1 MNESPLPS
9 NYSFGMLF
17 VAVFAL
23 VGSYVWWRGGSLHPW
38 WFGLSASTL
47 LVTLVA
53 PDLLA
58 PLNRAWMRLASILNT
73 IVSPIV
79 LGIMFFG
86 VFAPIGI
93 VMRLAGRDA
102 MRRRLDPGART
113 YWQERDPPGPDPS
126 GLPNQF

>member
-47 LVTLVA
+47 VVTLLA
-53 PDLLA
+53 PGLLA

-86 VFAPIGI
+86 VFAPTGI

-102 MRRRLDPGART
+102 MRRRRDPRART

>member
-53 PDLLA
+53 PGLLA

-102 MRRRLDPGART
+102 MRRRLDLRART

>member
-1 MNESPLPS
+1 MNVSPLPS
-9 NYSFGMLF
+9 NYSLGLLF

-53 PDLLA
+53 PGLLA

-102 MRRRLDPGART
+102 MRRRLDLRART

>member
-53 PDLLA
+53 PGLLA

-102 MRRRLDPGART
+102 MRRRLDPRART

>member
-1 MNESPLPS
+1 
-9 NYSFGMLF
+9 MLF

-53 PDLLA
+53 PGLLA

-86 VFAPIGI
+86 VFAPTGI

-102 MRRRLDPGART
+102 MRRRLDPQART

>member
-1 MNESPLPS
+1 
-9 NYSFGMLF
+9 MLF

-58 PLNRAWMRLASILNT
+58 RLNSAWMWRASIRST

-79 LGIMFFG
+79 LGFMFFG
-86 VFAPIGI
+86 VVAPTGN

-102 MRRRLDPGART
+102 MRRRLDPQART

>member
-102 MRRRLDPGART
+102 MRRRLDPRART

>member
-9 NYSFGMLF
+9 HRSFGVLF

-53 PDLLA
+53 PGLLA